1 MSSTGSTLD
10 YHIIASE
17 LLANFGLN
25 NPAI

>member
-1 MSSTGSTLD
+1 MSSTGSILD
-10 YHIIASE
+10 YHIIMSE